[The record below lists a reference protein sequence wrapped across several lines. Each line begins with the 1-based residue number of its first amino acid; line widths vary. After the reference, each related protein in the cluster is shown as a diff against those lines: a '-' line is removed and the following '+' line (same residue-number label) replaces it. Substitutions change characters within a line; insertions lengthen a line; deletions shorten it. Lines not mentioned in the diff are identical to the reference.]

1 MMRSTMSWTAA
12 AVGAFASAAAGQTAT
27 VSLIASNT
35 TPAFGETFRVDV
47 RVDFTGGVGLSLLN
61 LRIRAEQPGLVF
73 SNGFRGAGFFEFA
86 GSTTTVTSNEINL
99 VGGNLPPSFIPGN
112 GDLFTGGVVFS
123 FDAVLDFSTRLPI
136 YDFSVSASN
145 PAREVVGLFT
155 SLTSTSGSPVL
166 LPDSA
171 VTLNGLRIA
180 IPTPASAG
188 LLAFGGLVAARRR
201 RG

>member
-73 SNGFRGAGFFEFA
+73 SGGVRGAGFFRFF
-86 GSTTTVTSNEINL
+86 GSTTTLTTNEINL
-99 VGGNLPPSFIPGN
+99 VGGNLPPALEGFP
-112 GDLFTGGVVFS
+112 FTGGVVFS
-123 FDAVLDFSTRLPI
+123 FDAVLDFSTRLPF

-145 PAREVVGLFT
+145 PGREVVGLFT
-155 SLTSTSGSPVL
+155 SLTSTSGSPVS